1 MTPAFAVWITGL
13 PGAGKSTLA
22 GALSWELATR
32 GVDAVVLQSDALR
45 RVLTPE
51 PRYDARERGIFYG
64 TLSWFGQTLVAH
76 GIPVI
81 FDATANRRAYRERAR
96 EGIDRFV
103 EVYVDTP
110 RSTCERRDPKGLY
123 EAARKGGAE
132 TLPGIGEPYEPPL
145 HPDLVVHG
153 AREAS
158 EAAARR
164 IADLLE
170 KKGYLKAPVEDPR

>member
-1 MTPAFAVWITGL
+1 MMPAFAVWITGL
-13 PGAGKSTLA
+13 PASGKSTLA
-22 GALSWELATR
+22 GALAWELATR
-32 GVDAVVLQSDALR
+32 GIDAVVLESDALR

-51 PRYDARERGIFYG
+51 PRYDERERAIFYG

-81 FDATANRRAYRERAR
+81 FDATANRRAYRNRAR

-110 RSTCERRDPKGLY
+110 RATCERRDPKGIY
-123 EAARKGGAE
+123 EAARKGEADSV
-132 TLPGIGEPYEPPL
+132 PGVQKPYEPPE

-153 AREAS
+153 GREPA

-170 KKGYLKAPVEDPR
+170 KRGYLTEPVEDPR